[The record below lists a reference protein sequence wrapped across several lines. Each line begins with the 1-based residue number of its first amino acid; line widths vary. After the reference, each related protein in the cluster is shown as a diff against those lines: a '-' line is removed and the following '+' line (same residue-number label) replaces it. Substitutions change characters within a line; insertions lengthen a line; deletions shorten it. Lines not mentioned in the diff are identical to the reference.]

1 MSTCL
6 KDSVGSVKPSFEP
19 KICLC
24 ELTSCT
30 CVDLLLSVDL
40 VGSVKP
46 SFGAACA
53 VLVMPP
59 CPGKGSDD
67 AAEESVV

>member
-1 MSTCL
+1 M
-6 KDSVGSVKPSFEP
+6 
-19 KICLC
+19 
-24 ELTSCT
+24 
-30 CVDLLLSVDL
+30 DL

-67 AAEESVV
+67 ASKLVMPPCPGKGSDGAAEESVV